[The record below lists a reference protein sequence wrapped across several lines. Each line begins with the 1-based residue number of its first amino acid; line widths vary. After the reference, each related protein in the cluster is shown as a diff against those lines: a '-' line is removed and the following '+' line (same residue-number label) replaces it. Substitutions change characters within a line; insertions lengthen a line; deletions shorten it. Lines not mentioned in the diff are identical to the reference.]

1 MMNLDQTG
9 WIIILLGEWPL
20 FLKCDKETCQ
30 IFKPFS
36 FYETA
41 QET

>member
-9 WIIILLGEWPL
+9 WIIILLGEWAL
-20 FLKCDKETCQ
+20 FLKWNKETCQ
-30 IFKPFS
+30 VLKS

-41 QET
+41 HET